1 MKSNRLRDKTIV
13 EKEAT
18 LPGSITVDK
27 EKVKK
32 AYSND
37 IVSLEI
43 MRVPATANLKTT
55 DEAEAYYNERVNH
68 KMYLIDDLDDN
79 YIIRLSYT
87 EKKQELKSV
96 DPDHLQDAD
105 QYELSETI
113 QEILRE
119 NLFPV
124 IESNFPKQEKEP
136 ISPAKINE
144 KAINNEDY

>member
-1 MKSNRLRDKTIV
+1 MSKTSKLRTKA
-13 EKEAT
+13 AT
-18 LPGSITVDK
+18 KKIAVDK
-27 EKVKK
+27 ERVKA
-32 AYSND
+32 AYNND

-43 MRVPATANLKTT
+43 MRVPATAELKTT
-55 DEAEAYYNERVNH
+55 EEAEAYYSERVNH
-68 KMYLIDDLDDN
+68 KMYLINDLEDN

-96 DPDHLQDAD
+96 DPDHIEEGD

-136 ISPAKINE
+136 IPAKINE

>member
-1 MKSNRLRDKTIV
+1 MSKTSKLRSKAVEKPVVDKT
-13 EKEAT
+13 
-18 LPGSITVDK
+18 
-27 EKVKK
+27 KVKA
-32 AYSND
+32 AYNND

-43 MRVPATANLKTT
+43 LKVPATAELKTQE
-55 DEAEAYYNERVNH
+55 EAQAYYDERVNH
-68 KMYLIDDLDDN
+68 RMYLVDDLEDN

-105 QYELSETI
+105 QFELSETI

-124 IESNFPKQEKEP
+124 IESNFPQQPKE
-136 ISPAKINE
+136 AT
-144 KAINNEDY
+144 DV

>member
-1 MKSNRLRDKTIV
+1 MSKTSKLRTKA
-13 EKEAT
+13 KEAT
-18 LPGSITVDK
+18 KKLTVNK
-27 EKVKK
+27 ERARA
-32 AYSND
+32 AYNND

-43 MRVPATANLKTT
+43 MRVPATADLKTT
-55 DEAEAYYNERVNH
+55 EEAEAYYNERVNH
-68 KMYLIDDLDDN
+68 KMYLVDDLEDN

-96 DPDHLQDAD
+96 DPEHLQDAD

-124 IESNFPKQEKEP
+124 IESNFPKEKETETK
-136 ISPAKINE
+136 A